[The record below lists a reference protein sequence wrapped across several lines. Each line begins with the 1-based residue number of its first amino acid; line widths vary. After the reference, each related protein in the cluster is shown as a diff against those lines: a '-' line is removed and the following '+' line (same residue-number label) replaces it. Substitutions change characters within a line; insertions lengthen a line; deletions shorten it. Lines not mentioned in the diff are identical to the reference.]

1 MNGNGNKAPWEVKKG
16 LRAVESSNGVHMFN
30 ANTPATGMYGQFFN
44 QIEGLPMM
52 EGISREQFGADTTLQ
67 NQILD
72 MRWRGDIPDVPSM
85 YRNAEMLQEKYP
97 DQIGDLS
104 FNELAMLSNLTG
116 RKGARDYFASIREDV
131 PFKLSGIN
139 KTPEQYIDRIRE
151 ALKTK
156 KEEATNISNTV
167 PYAAAANDPKKYED
181 QLDFLNKIF
190 GSKSSLVDSL
200 KNK

>member
-44 QIEGLPMM
+44 QIEGLPIM

-72 MRWRGDIPDVPSM
+72 MRWRGDIPNVPS
-85 YRNAEMLQEKYP
+85 
-97 DQIGDLS
+97 
-104 FNELAMLSNLTG
+104 MLSNLTG

-156 KEEATNISNTV
+156 KEEATNTSNTV
-167 PYAAAANDPKKYED
+167 PYAAATNDPKKYEL
-181 QLDFLNKIF
+181 QLNFLENLLK
-190 GSKSSLVDSL
+190 KTSSLV
-200 KNK
+200 K